1 MKRWTA
7 MRKTLAILL
16 AILTLQAC
24 STGRL
29 PVSSTTPT
37 APHTDTVTSNLKP
50 NSWSPQITTGKRHY
64 LIHDSST
71 VSINNDSASRVLP
84 IESTMMYSLSVTDI
98 GNSFSLDSYVDSL
111 TVSAQPPLKSTSD
124 TGRVS
129 EFHTTL
135 SRQGHLSTTPEKT
148 RIACT
153 GASTSASSRIGELMI
168 SFPATRLKVG
178 DKWADTVSSTSCHGK
193 IPLRQQATREYELL
207 DLYSCLQRD
216 AVKVRRTVADTFTGT
231 STESNNH
238 LSASGSGTSTSI
250 LCLQRDT
257 GMLMES
263 NGQSHSDLT
272 VVTIRGTFPF
282 SQDIHTH
289 IELR

>member
-1 MKRWTA
+1 
-7 MRKTLAILL
+7 MRTTLAIPL
-16 AILTLQAC
+16 AILTFQAC
-24 STGRL
+24 STGRS
-29 PVSSTTPT
+29 PASPTSTA
-37 APHTDTVTSNLKP
+37 APRADTVATNIKS
-50 NSWSPQITTGKRHY
+50 NSWSPRITTGMWRY

-71 VSINNDSASRVLP
+71 ISISNDTTSRVLP
-84 IESTMMYSLSVTDI
+84 IESTMMYSISVTDI
-98 GNSFSLDSYVDSL
+98 GNSFSLDSHVESL
-111 TVSAQPPLKSTSD
+111 TVSAQVPLKSTSD

-135 SRQGHLSTTPEKT
+135 SRQDRLAITPEKAGM
-148 RIACT
+148 ACT
-153 GASTSASSRIGELMI
+153 GASTSALSRVGELI
-168 SFPATRLKVG
+168 LSFTVTPLKVG
-178 DKWADTVSSTSCHGK
+178 DKWADTVSSISCHGK
-193 IPLRQQATREYELL
+193 IPLRQQAIREYELL
-207 DLYSCLQRD
+207 DLYSCLQRG

-257 GMLMES
+257 GMLIES